1 MAKGSYQVIFSGK
14 IIEHADLD
22 MVKANV
28 ARVFSMPPDR
38 IEKLFSGRRLVLK
51 KELDQATAERYRA
64 TLQRAGALCE
74 IEDIASTP
82 IVETVVEPAS
92 TEQAAP
98 QKEDTLSPVDK
109 SGMSMAEV
117 GITLIESEPVPDAN
131 IDTEDI
137 DMAEVGITLVEHEVV
152 PDANIDTGDID
163 MAEVGITLVEHEAV
177 PDANIDT
184 GNIDMAEAGSTLVEP
199 TEFLEA
205 EFDLDELSMDE
216 AGVQLIEPEKV
227 APAEID
233 TSQLSL
239 D

>member
-74 IEDIASTP
+74 LVDTAATVQAQTTAEPNPPGTEVAEAATEDSA
-82 IVETVVEPAS
+82 
-92 TEQAAP
+92 
-98 QKEDTLSPVDK
+98 L
-109 SGMSMAEV
+109 SMAEV
-117 GITLIESEPVPDAN
+117 GITLVKPAEIVEANINTSGIDMADVGITLIESTPVPDAN
-131 IDTEDI
+131 IDTSDI
-137 DMAEVGITLVEHEVV
+137 EMADVGITLIESTPVA
-152 PDANIDTGDID
+152 DANIDTSDI
-163 MAEVGITLVEHEAV
+163 E
-177 PDANIDT
+177 
-184 GNIDMAEAGSTLVEP
+184 MAEAGSILVEE

-205 EFDLDELSMDE
+205 EFDLGELTMDE
-216 AGVQLIEPEKV
+216 AGVQLVEPKEVV
-227 APAEID
+227 AADID
-233 TSQLSL
+233 TSELSL